1 MIVMNMIDE
10 QLKNCIPAEEKE
22 ESKENQTKEKEKE
35 KINYK
40 QILGSDEEERNSKRR
55 RVNGQ

>member
-1 MIVMNMIDE
+1 MNVRSMNDE

-22 ESKENQTKEKEKE
+22 ESTKENQTKEKE

-40 QILGSDEEERNSKRR
+40 QILGSDEEERSSKRR

>member
-22 ESKENQTKEKEKE
+22 ESKENQTKEKEK
-35 KINYK
+35 INYK
-40 QILGSDEEERNSKRR
+40 QILGSDEEVMNSKRR

>member
-22 ESKENQTKEKEKE
+22 ESKENQTKEKEK
-35 KINYK
+35 INYK
-40 QILGSDEEERNSKRR
+40 QILGSDEEERSSKRR

>member
-22 ESKENQTKEKEKE
+22 ESKENQTKEKEK
-35 KINYK
+35 INYK